1 MSIGKNIAVYRKN
14 KGLTQ
19 GELGDILGVTNQ
31 AVSKWESEAS
41 MPDVMLLP
49 EIAGALGVTV
59 EDLYVL
65 KEKSPAVNAV
75 DDRIVIVN
83 VDSGGTKIKCA
94 FPLEAMKNI
103 FTIDGE
109 DDETAKF
116 FSGFGSDFTGTV
128 VDVEDESEKV
138 LISVEH
144 YENKNL

>member
-19 GELGDILGVTNQ
+19 GELGELLGVTNQ
-31 AVSKWESEAS
+31 AVSKWESEVS

-49 EIAGALGVTV
+49 EIAKALGVTV
-59 EDLYVL
+59 EDLYAL
-65 KEKSPAVNAV
+65 RENRPAVNA
-75 DDRIVIVN
+75 DDRIIIVN
-83 VDSGGTKIKCA
+83 VDSQGTKIKCA

-103 FTIDGE
+103 FTM
-109 DDETAKF
+109 DDEDSEAAKI
-116 FSGFGSDFTGTV
+116 FSGFDGDFTGTV
-128 VDVEDESEKV
+128 VDVEDESAKV